1 MTGEKVRELRE
12 TAEIAQGR
20 VARHVGW
27 TQQRLCEVEKGKQ
40 PLAPAEFHMLVAAI
54 YQLREERDEKFD
66 RLASGGHS

>member
-1 MTGEKVRELRE
+1 
-12 TAEIAQGR
+12 
-20 VARHVGW
+20 VGW